1 MCPALSFFLYTQVD
15 AAVIECDVINDKWVL
30 HAAVSDGSK
39 SLLKADLIISALID
53 GFGKLSGATLVSPI
67 HVRSN
72 SATAA
77 AVQPDVISD
86 VSRQFIVFIIIALY
100 SKSIRWQN

>member
-1 MCPALSFFLYTQVD
+1 MFPALSFLLNTQVD
-15 AAVIECDVINDKWVL
+15 AAVVECDVINDKWVL

-53 GFGKLSGATLVSPI
+53 GFGKLSWVMLVSP
-67 HVRSN
+67 VNVSSN
-72 SATAA
+72 SATVA